1 MIVGE
6 RRDDDHVRS
15 MRLQYPITLAMI
27 GLSMLDVFVIVAQ
40 LKIRVGSRD
49 PVLKA
54 AIVVQA
60 VTALEQFLRL
70 ILEERLDAEHGG
82 LRAAAVVVKGISRA
96 FEVSASRIEAFGH
109 GFQSVAAIRRL
120 ADKYGPPA
128 LQACL
133 KKMGGDLARLFD
145 LRHCLVHALGVIR
158 FDEGAHLRTVERFMQ
173 RHQTLSCFSCK
184 GLALEDY
191 PDQRRKVHGFCILL
205 WYFLCNT

>member
-1 MIVGE
+1 MAETRGS
-6 RRDDDHVRS
+6 DDHGRS

-27 GLSMLDVFVIVAQ
+27 GLGMLDVIVLMAQ

-70 ILEERLDAEHGG
+70 ILEERLDAKHGG
-82 LRAAAVVVKGISRA
+82 PRAASVVVEGIARA
-96 FEVSASRIEAFGH
+96 FEVSASRIEALGH
-109 GFQSVAAIRRL
+109 GFQSVAAIGRL

-128 LQACL
+128 LRECL

-145 LRHCLVHALGVIR
+145 LRHCLIRALGVIR
-158 FDEGAHLRTVERFMQ
+158 FDEARTCAPSSCSCAASWPAARGSW
-173 RHQTLSCFSCK
+173 RRSALS
-184 GLALEDY
+184 
-191 PDQRRKVHGFCILL
+191 RRP
-205 WYFLCNT
+205 